1 MKKKIAILALIA
13 IFVSV
18 GSLTA
23 QTKSVTNTKTTTT
36 VVKAE
41 KKAATPAC
49 CAEKD
54 SKCCKGKTA
63 AEKAKCMEKCSKATA
78 KTGAKECT
86 GKDKGCTKTV
96 ETKTTVTKKI

>member
-49 CAEKD
+49 CAAKD
-54 SKCCKGKTA
+54 PTCCKGKTA

-78 KTGAKECT
+78 KAGTKDCAAKE
-86 GKDKGCTKTV
+86 KGCTKTV
-96 ETKTTVTKKI
+96 ETKKVVAK